1 MPNFEVQCAFQCV
14 KCRKVNV
21 KIVVVAATDEN
32 EARELAL
39 ESTTCKRCGR
49 HISNKQTFTAKMKE
63 VE

>member
-14 KCRKVNV
+14 KCRKMNV

-39 ESTTCKRCGR
+39 GSTTCKRCGPPY
-49 HISNKQTFTAKMKE
+49 IKQADLHRE
-63 VE
+63 NERS